1 MAGRRS
7 LWRVGLRLAGA
18 AVWNGRWL
26 GARLRRLEPGVTIV
40 IANFNGDGFIQVAH
54 SAIRRFSPAN
64 VHVLVVDNAS
74 SDPSADWLRGQ
85 RDIDTVFVAR
95 NIGHG
100 PALDLGFHRVRT
112 THVIALD
119 ADAFPI
125 SDRWMPALLEPLED
139 PSAFVVGAETW
150 RPYAHPC
157 ALAMRTKDF
166 IDERCSFQV
175 GTYAGHMRD
184 VGEMISVKH
193 PSGVRLI
200 PATETRGPGFVGS
213 VFGGVVYHNFYG
225 MRFQV
230 EETELLDGVTRDDVR
245 TVWESA
251 ISKYLGDH
259 AGD

>member
-1 MAGRRS
+1 MPGRRS
-7 LWRVGLRLAGA
+7 PRRVVIRLAEA

-26 GARLRRLEPGVTIV
+26 RARCRRRRPGVTIV
-40 IANFNGDGFIQVAH
+40 IVNFDGDGFIQVAS
-54 SAIRRFSPAN
+54 SAIRRFSPVD
-64 VHVLVVDNAS
+64 VHVLVVDNGS
-74 SDPSADWLRGQ
+74 SDASADWLRA
-85 RDIDTVFVAR
+85 RNDIDTVFLRR
-95 NIGHG
+95 NLGHG

-112 THVIALD
+112 SHAIALD

-125 SDRWMPALLEPLED
+125 SDRWIPALLDPLED

-166 IDERCSFQV
+166 IDDRCSFRV

-184 VGEMISVKH
+184 VGEIISVQH

-200 PATETRGPGFVGS
+200 PATESRGPGFVGS

-225 MRFQV
+225 MRFNLEDKGTDV
-230 EETELLDGVTRDDVR
+230 LDGVKRDDVR
-245 TVWESA
+245 VVWESA
-251 ISKYLGDH
+251 ISKYLGDN
-259 AGD
+259 